1 MIEEIIMSR
10 IEKLENIKK
19 EFELLL
25 QEEYDSNTAS
35 VHSMVESLIAIERV
49 RKLKNKGEIQNGK

>member
-1 MIEEIIMSR
+1 MDR
-10 IEKLENIKK
+10 IKKLENIKK

-35 VHSMVESLIAIERV
+35 VYSMVESLIAIEKV
-49 RKLKNKGEIQNGK
+49 RKLKK

>member
-1 MIEEIIMSR
+1 MSR